1 MVRLWTSHMEGIMEE
16 KNEKHQKLY
25 YSIGEVAEMFDL
37 KDSTLRFWEKEFNI
51 INPRKNEKGTRFYKE
66 EDIDAVRV
74 VYYLLKEQKLTLAG
88 AKKRLKENKEG
99 VIKQAELMNR
109 LQQIKKELLD
119 LKQAFDQLESR

>member
-1 MVRLWTSHMEGIMEE
+1 MEE
-16 KNEKHQKLY
+16 RTEKAQKLY
-25 YSIGEVAEMFDL
+25 YSISEVAEMFDL

-51 INPRKNEKGTRFYKE
+51 INPRKNDKGTRFYKE

-74 VYYLLKEQKLTLAG
+74 VHYLLKDQKLTLAG

-99 VIKQAELMNR
+99 VVKQAELMNK

>member
-1 MVRLWTSHMEGIMEE
+1 MDDKKE
-16 KNEKHQKLY
+16 KPQKLY

-66 EDIDAVRV
+66 EDIAAVRV
-74 VYYLLKEQKLTLAG
+74 IYYLLKEQKLTLAG
-88 AKKRLKENKEG
+88 AKKKLKENKEG
-99 VIKQAELMNR
+99 IIKKVEVVNR

-119 LKQAFDQLESR
+119 LKQAFDSLESR

>member
-1 MVRLWTSHMEGIMEE
+1 MEE
-16 KNEKHQKLY
+16 RTEKAQKLY

-51 INPRKNEKGTRFYKE
+51 INPRKNDKGTRFYKE
-66 EDIDAVRV
+66 EDIDVH
-74 VYYLLKEQKLTLAG
+74 YLLKDQKLTLAG

-99 VIKQAELMNR
+99 VVKQAELMNK

>member
-1 MVRLWTSHMEGIMEE
+1 MEDRTE
-16 KNEKHQKLY
+16 KAQKLY

-51 INPRKNEKGTRFYKE
+51 INPRKNDKGTRFYKGLKIEPKDPEVKE

-74 VYYLLKEQKLTLAG
+74 VHYLLKDQKLTLAG

-99 VIKQAELMNR
+99 VVKQADLMNK

>member
-1 MVRLWTSHMEGIMEE
+1 MEE
-16 KNEKHQKLY
+16 RTEKSQKLY

-51 INPRKNEKGTRFYKE
+51 INPRKNDKGTRFYKE

-74 VYYLLKEQKLTLAG
+74 VHYLLKDQKLTLAG

-99 VIKQAELMNR
+99 VVKQADLMNK

>member
-1 MVRLWTSHMEGIMEE
+1 MEE
-16 KNEKHQKLY
+16 RTKKAQKLY

-51 INPRKNEKGTRFYKE
+51 INPRKNDKGTRFYKE

-74 VYYLLKEQKLTLAG
+74 VHYLLKDQKLTLAG

-99 VIKQAELMNR
+99 VVKQAELMNK

>member
-1 MVRLWTSHMEGIMEE
+1 MEE
-16 KNEKHQKLY
+16 RTGKAQKLF

-51 INPRKNEKGTRFYKE
+51 INPRKNDKGTRFYKE

-74 VYYLLKEQKLTLAG
+74 VHYLLKDQKLTLAG

-99 VIKQAELMNR
+99 VVKQAELMNK